1 MTDPTVGIRIDE
13 LRGLEVAAGEFL
25 LSARSLYVTYG
36 LKYCPSS
43 RIISKVPSARI

>member
-1 MTDPTVGIRIDE
+1 MTDPTVGIRFDD
-13 LRGLEVAAGEFL
+13 LRGLEVAAGDF

-43 RIISKVPSARI
+43 RTISKVSSARL

>member
-1 MTDPTVGIRIDE
+1 MTDPTVGIRIHD
-13 LRGLEVAAGEFL
+13 LRGLEVAAGDF

-43 RIISKVPSARI
+43 RTISKVPSARI

>member
-1 MTDPTVGIRIDE
+1 MTDPTVGIRIDN
-13 LRGLEVAAGEFL
+13 LRGLKIAAGDF

-43 RIISKVPSARI
+43 RTISKVPSARI

>member
-1 MTDPTVGIRIDE
+1 MTDPTVGIRTDE
-13 LRGLEVAAGEFL
+13 LRGLEVAADEF

>member
-1 MTDPTVGIRIDE
+1 MTDPTVGIRIDD

-25 LSARSLYVTYG
+25 SARALYVTYG

-43 RIISKVPSARI
+43 RTISKVSSARL

>member
-1 MTDPTVGIRIDE
+1 MTDPTVGIRIDD
-13 LRGLEVAAGEFL
+13 LRGLEVAAGEG
-25 LSARSLYVTYG
+25 LSARSLYVIYG

>member
-1 MTDPTVGIRIDE
+1 MTGSTVGTRIDN
-13 LRGLEVAAGEFL
+13 LRGLEVATGDF

-43 RIISKVPSARI
+43 RTISKVSSARI

>member
-1 MTDPTVGIRIDE
+1 MTDPTVGIRIDD
-13 LRGLEVAAGEFL
+13 LRGLEVTAGDF

-43 RIISKVPSARI
+43 RTISKVPSARI